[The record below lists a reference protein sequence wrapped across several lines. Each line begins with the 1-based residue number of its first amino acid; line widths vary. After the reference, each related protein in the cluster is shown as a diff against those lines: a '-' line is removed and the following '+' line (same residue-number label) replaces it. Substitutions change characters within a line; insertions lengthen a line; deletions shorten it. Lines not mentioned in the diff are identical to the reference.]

1 MEKYIITAT
10 LRADG
15 STKFGVNKKYGYFPS
30 FAAGWRMSEEDFI
43 KNLNIFT
50 NLKLRLGWGQVGNSD
65 IGTNNSQY
73 IYTADAGSKAIIGT
87 GKTVISGFSVKK
99 TPDPDITWETTTSTD
114 VGLDFAILK
123 GKLSGTLDLFQ
134 KTTSNLLLE
143 VPSTPLSPTAT
154 IVRNIDSVKIL
165 NDGLELGLTGI
176 IVSNKDFSW
185 EISGNISF
193 LSNKVTGL
201 NTAVYPTGTV
211 QGQGVTGT
219 LVQIIANNQPINEFY
234 GKRIDS
240 IDKKGTIHFLKAKN
254 KSDSLTYLGN
264 PQPKFTYSI
273 TNNFKFKNFDLN
285 IFFNGVYGN
294 KIFNNTAMLLDKQNL
309 NQSKNALSYF
319 VNDNTNSTNATNVS
333 NRYIEDG
340 SYFRLSNITLGYN
353 VNIKTNPWIKNVR
366 IYVSGSNLFVITPYK
381 GYDPDVSSTE
391 NYNGINSF
399 GIDITNYP
407 KARTYAMG
415 LNVTF

>member
-1 MEKYIITAT
+1 M
-10 LRADG
+10 
-15 STKFGVNKKYGYFPS
+15 P
-30 FAAGWRMSEEDFI
+30 
-43 KNLNIFT
+43 
-50 NLKLRLGWGQVGNSD
+50 
-65 IGTNNSQY
+65 
-73 IYTADAGSKAIIGT
+73 DA
-87 GKTVISGFSVKK
+87 
-99 TPDPDITWETTTSTD
+99 DITWETTTSTD

-143 VPSTPLSPTAT
+143 VPSAPLSPTAT

-165 NDGLELGLTGI
+165 NSGLELGLTGI

-333 NRYIEDG
+333 NRYVEDG